1 MLSQKTKEKK
11 LHRHAFKKA
20 LDWWVH
26 SVEGS
31 RHNVPQRQ
39 TSRDQMQKDVYKSD
53 VISKTWPLIGTDF
66 VDRVRISYRSYLYGT
81 TLHK

>member
-1 MLSQKTKEKK
+1 
-11 LHRHAFKKA
+11 
-20 LDWWVH
+20 
-26 SVEGS
+26 
-31 RHNVPQRQ
+31 
-39 TSRDQMQKDVYKSD
+39 MQKDVYKSD